1 MAFILS
7 GAIAGAAVTGLT
19 SPTYTVTADLVT
31 PPNMKQYV
39 VSALGGTQTD
49 VSLHSVA
56 SPFLISMTKPSV
68 FRPLS
73 LVNPMTGRLTSVPRN
88 TWKMICLK
96 GATPL
101 AGQAAVPILGRTE
114 FVIPA
119 GVDSADPNEV
129 AAFMSFYAGV
139 LWSQASGIAASLKDG
154 VL

>member
-1 MAFILS
+1 MAFTPS
-7 GAIAGAAVTGLT
+7 GAVTGATVTGLT

-31 PPNMKQYV
+31 PPNMKQFV

-56 SPFLISMTKPSV
+56 SPFLVSMTKPSI
-68 FRPLS
+68 FKPLS
-73 LVNPMTGRLTSVPRN
+73 LVNPITGRLTSVPRN
-88 TWKMICLK
+88 NWKMIFLN

-101 AGQAAVPILGRTE
+101 PGQASVPMLGRLE
-114 FVIPA
+114 LAIPA

-129 AAFMSFYAGV
+129 AAFMSFIGGIM
-139 LWSQASGIAASLKDG
+139 WSQASGIAASLKDG